1 MDVRDIISILC
12 NYKNV
17 EIITGAVCG
26 EHVHLSVAIPHK
38 MNISHFM
45 WYLKGK
51 SKLMIYKY

>member
-51 SKLMIYKY
+51 SMLMIY